1 MRAACCRLVFLS
13 LPSLAHGCR
22 DRGSDAGLVCLSEE
36 GSGIGPCVHAGGK
49 RASEKGFLRLST
61 AEYLELLDWTA
72 RQIRSEKRGA
82 TPASAAPLFERLG
95 IDERSWCELT
105 KNFGRLFSSV
115 AGKPTVID
123 GTRSRKRGQRYNIPT
138 KTRQLLST

>member
-1 MRAACCRLVFLS
+1 VRANGWETSQRQGVF
-13 LPSLAHGCR
+13 
-22 DRGSDAGLVCLSEE
+22 
-36 GSGIGPCVHAGGK
+36 
-49 RASEKGFLRLST
+49 RLST
-61 AEYLELLDWTA
+61 VEYLELLDWTA
-72 RQIRSEKRGA
+72 RQMRSDKRGA

-123 GTRSRKRGQRYNIPT
+123 DTRSRKRGQRYSIPA
-138 KTRQLLST
+138 KTRQLLSS